1 MLIQRKF
8 GVIISRMGRHCA
20 IDVAISNV
28 VTTLSIQ
35 VQHKLH
41 LLSNAE
47 ATFEQR
53 CNTDIVASTSL
64 QRRVLVLQRCD
75 LTTTLLQCC
84 VFAG

>member
-8 GVIISRMGRHCA
+8 SVTISRMGRHCA

-28 VTTLSIQ
+28 GTTSSIQ

-41 LLSNAE
+41 LLSNVE
-47 ATFEQR
+47 AMFEQQ